1 MKALL
6 ISLTLILQ
14 VCAVE
19 PPQTYIVSR
28 YNHLWQNSPISDPP
42 PPPDEEGVKND
53 LDDWVL
59 VGLEEYVGGH
69 IVTLVNKKD
78 TKERVRIPGTDEVS
92 IDFAVLEVRMAEP
105 EEGKMSSYLDKEV
118 HIQKG
123 PHRGWVKFDSKYL
136 VLRKAPVVASNKKKT
151 NTSIKKTPGKGAPPG
166 LPGGATKTIPAKA
179 TKKAP
184 RTRYI
189 PKPK

>member
-1 MKALL
+1 MKAIL

-19 PPQTYIVSR
+19 PPQTHIVSR
-28 YNHLWQNSPISDPP
+28 YNHLGQTTPISDPP
-42 PPPDEEGVKND
+42 PPPEEGGVKND
-53 LDDWVL
+53 IDDWVL
-59 VGLEEYVGGH
+59 VGLEEYVGGKV
-69 IVTLVNKKD
+69 VTLVNKKN
-78 TKERVRIPGTDEVS
+78 TKERVRVPSNEELAK
-92 IDFAVLEVRMAEP
+92 DFAVLEVKKSD
-105 EEGKMSSYLDKEV
+105 GSYLESEV

-136 VLRKAPVVASNKKKT
+136 VLRKAPVVNSNKKKT
-151 NTSIKKTPGKGAPPG
+151 NTPAQKTAGKGAPPG
-166 LPGGATKTIPAKA
+166 LPAGATKTVPAKE
-179 TKKAP
+179 TKKPP

>member
-1 MKALL
+1 MKALF
-6 ISLTLILQ
+6 ISLILILQ
-14 VCAVE
+14 VSAVE
-19 PPQTYIVSR
+19 PPKTYIVSR

-42 PPPDEEGVKND
+42 PPPEGDDVKND

-59 VGLEEYVGGH
+59 VGLEEYVDGKV
-69 IVTLVNKKD
+69 VTLVNKKN
-78 TKERVRIPGTDEVS
+78 TKERVRVPSKEELAK
-92 IDFAVLEVRMAEP
+92 DFAIIEVKKS
-105 EEGKMSSYLDKEV
+105 GGSYLENEV

-136 VLRKAPVVASNKKKT
+136 VLRKAPVVTSSKKKSS
-151 NTSIKKTPGKGAPPG
+151 TSTQKTPGKGVPPG
-166 LPGGATKTIPAKA
+166 LPASATKSTPV
-179 TKKAP
+179 KKTEP